1 MYREDELKQIKEQYN
16 NIEVPQE
23 ALRAT
28 LNGIRRAKRE
38 QQNTRRTRSMQRW
51 AAAAAVLALVA
62 VPNLSMQAAMAISEI
77 PGLDKVVQVITL
89 NRYTNGDGIQQEAA
103 VETPMLQAQGG
114 AMLQSSVGE
123 INDSVRAW
131 ADQLI
136 AQYEADAQEGGMQA
150 LDVRYNVVTDTDNW
164 FALQVTATETMAD
177 SAETVRYYN
186 LNKETGAVAHLADV
200 FPEGTDYVTTIS
212 ENVKQQMRQRMQE
225 TAQGTDENGTYFIDT
240 DMPDEDFQQIAAD
253 QNFYINQD
261 GQLVIVFDQYEV
273 APGYMGVQEFVVP
286 IQ

>member
-1 MYREDELKQIKEQYN
+1 MHRDDELKQMIEQYN
-16 NIEVPQE
+16 STEVPQE

-38 QQNTRRTRSMQRW
+38 QQNARRTRTMQRW

-62 VPNLSMQAAMAISEI
+62 VPNLSMQAAMAVSEI

-89 NRYTNGDGIQQEAA
+89 NRYNNKGGVQEAA

-136 AQYEADAQEGGMQA
+136 AQYEADVQEGGMTA
-150 LDVRYNVVTDTDNW
+150 LDVRYNVVTDNDKW
-164 FALQVTATETMAD
+164 FALQVIATETAAD

-240 DMPDEDFQQIAAD
+240 DMPDEDFQQIATD